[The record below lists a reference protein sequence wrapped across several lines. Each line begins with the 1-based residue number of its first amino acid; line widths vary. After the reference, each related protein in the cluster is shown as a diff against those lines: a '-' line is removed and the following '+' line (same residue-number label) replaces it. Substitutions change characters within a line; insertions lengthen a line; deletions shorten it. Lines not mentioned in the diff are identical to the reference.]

1 MVTNFQAELA
11 QKIGSLCDLVATST
25 SKQQEHL
32 HCVEKLCHSFT
43 GTHDKVLNDKCIIIK
58 FYWFYLIVSLFLKLC
73 YFFFSMVVLAS
84 HIIEFLSSLI

>member
-11 QKIGSLCDLVATST
+11 QKIGSLCNLVATST
-25 SKQQEHL
+25 TKQQEHL
-32 HCVEKLCHSFT
+32 HCVEKLCQSFT

-58 FYWFYLIVSLFLKLC
+58 FYCFYLIVSLFLKLC
-73 YFFFSMVVLAS
+73 YFCFSMVVLAI